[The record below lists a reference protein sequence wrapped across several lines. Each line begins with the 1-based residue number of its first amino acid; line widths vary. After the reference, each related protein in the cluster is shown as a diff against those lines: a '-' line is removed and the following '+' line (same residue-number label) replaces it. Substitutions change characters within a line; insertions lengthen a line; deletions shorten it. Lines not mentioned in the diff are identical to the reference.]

1 MKKSDC
7 KSSLCKKNIAFL
19 SYIHSLPV
27 NKRNKVIRTIAN
39 KSELNAILELFIN
52 FLGNNIDCKH
62 SFIESMKKHSL
73 YFDKLISKSNSIKYK
88 KQLLTNKKGGMILTS
103 LLNLGLPLIK
113 KIFFEINNIQNDSRT
128 VSCT

>member
-103 LLNLGLPLIK
+103 LLNLGFI
-113 KIFFEINNIQNDSRT
+113 
-128 VSCT
+128 